1 MQCSE
6 VSASSPS
13 MIQNKKTSAVPSSP
27 KRRRSTSDV
36 WDHFNARIK
45 INGRDRATCKHCRKD
60 FSASSKNGTTNLK
73 NHLSRCSARKNGES
87 YKEIISFNETDDL
100 ENQTVINGNPVFD
113 EERSGLDMVRMIIKH
128 GYPLNMVEHEYFKN
142 FVKNLQPRFKLHS
155 QDTLK
160 ADILRVY
167 REEKEKVC
175 KHFDMLSCRFSL
187 ILNFWTCHRK
197 KNKYCCFTLQFIEDG
212 HGQKLKKK
220 ILALKNVEYD
230 YTGRALFEIVRDI
243 VNLLVRDGLDEIDDI
258 LHKIGKAINYI
269 SETTIGKQKFQE
281 VVKQLNLR
289 DKDITSQGFPI
300 SWDSTFFML
309 QSALE
314 FREAFSHLQS
324 TDCHFPIELSVEE
337 WEMAKFMHKCLN
349 VFYDVVRKFMESK
362 GPTTDVYFGKIF
374 DIHHCL
380 LQWQKSEHPFIH
392 SIAKKMRATYDK
404 YFGYCTFVSG
414 IAAVFD
420 PRSKLGFVHFLFKE
434 LHGSCGKNYLAEI
447 VDALGHIFD
456 EYAKDLSSQALSS
469 SFINN
474 GNSSTSYEDND
485 CDIRD
490 RWYKSKRG
498 INNVP
503 LQRGELDQ
511 YLEEEPISDSGG
523 EFDILA
529 FNGLDSDII
538 EALKHASS
546 SIASRKL
553 MLSNPSSTSCTEPL
567 PSGFVI
573 KSSDHGSSSNDAE
586 GVRSLIRTKEI
597 QFNEKLAAEKV
608 AREME
613 RIEYE
618 AQLAAKEAQ
627 HRQDREQYAEEK
639 FQLEHRIMQLEL
651 ERQKLLFEA
660 NTERQRN
667 LHVPLNYGYPIPSL
681 APSGAASQSGASN
694 PPGSWYEG
702 SYHHL
707 DTISDISY
715 CPGLLYDYQ
724 DSNF

>member
-1 MQCSE
+1 MQRPE
-6 VSASSPS
+6 VSPSS
-13 MIQNKKTSAVPSSP
+13 PSSP
-27 KRRRSTSDV
+27 KRRRLVSKV
-36 WDHFNARIK
+36 WNDFNRREVD
-45 INGRDRATCKHCRKD
+45 GEYRAICKHCDKD
-60 FSASSKNGTTNLK
+60 FSGSSKSGTTHLR
-73 NHLSRCSARKNGES
+73 NHLSRCSAIKKGES
-87 YKEIISFNETDDL
+87 YKEIISSNETDDL
-100 ENQTVINGNPVFD
+100 RNQTVINGNPVFD

-128 GYPLNMVEHEYFKN
+128 GYPLDMVEHEEFKN
-142 FVKNLQPRFKLHS
+142 FVKNLQPRFKLRS

-167 REEKEKVC
+167 REEKEKLC

-197 KNKYCCFTLQFIEDG
+197 KNKYCCFTLQFIEEG
-212 HGQKLKKK
+212 RGLKLKKK
-220 ILALKNVEYD
+220 ILALKNVEYN
-230 YTGRALFEIVRDI
+230 YTGRALFEMVRGLLLEWNIDKKLCSITVESSSSNDQMVEILESWFGHQGYHPFKGKLFHIRCTTDI

-258 LHKIGKAINYI
+258 LRKIRKAINYI

-324 TDCHFPIELSVEE
+324 TDCPFPIELSVEE

-362 GPTTDVYFGKIF
+362 GLTTDVYFGKF
-374 DIHHCL
+374 LDIRHYL
-380 LQWQKSEHPFIH
+380 LLWQESQYPFIR
-392 SIAKKMRATYDK
+392 SIAKKMRVTYDK
-404 YFGYCTFVSG
+404 YFDYCTFVSG

-420 PRSKLGFVHFLFKE
+420 PRSKLGFLQYSSKG
-434 LHGSCGKNYLAEI
+434 LYGSCAKNYLAI

-490 RWYKSKRG
+490 GWYKSKRG

-511 YLEEEPISDSGG
+511 YLEEEPISDPGG
-523 EFDILA
+523 EFDILGWWHTNSSNFPTLWKMARDILAIPMSTSISNSAFCTETMTINPA

-538 EALKHASS
+538 EALVCGKDW
-546 SIASRKL
+546 L
-553 MLSNPSSTSCTEPL
+553 
-567 PSGFVI
+567 
-573 KSSDHGSSSNDAE
+573 D
-586 GVRSLIRTKEI
+586 
-597 QFNEKLAAEKV
+597 
-608 AREME
+608 
-613 RIEYE
+613 
-618 AQLAAKEAQ
+618 
-627 HRQDREQYAEEK
+627 
-639 FQLEHRIMQLEL
+639 
-651 ERQKLLFEA
+651 
-660 NTERQRN
+660 N
-667 LHVPLNYGYPIPSL
+667 LV
-681 APSGAASQSGASN
+681 
-694 PPGSWYEG
+694 
-702 SYHHL
+702 
-707 DTISDISY
+707 TM
-715 CPGLLYDYQ
+715 
-724 DSNF
+724 